1 MAFVDFPFDKVAY
14 LPNVIA
20 LSSYRDLPGRGQFR
34 AKLGIDD
41 QAKIVLFL
49 GRIHQI
55 KNLETLL
62 AAFGKV
68 EQAVDCPAKLV
79 IAGPDGGHLHAIK
92 SLASQLEVENVVF
105 PGPLYERE
113 KLEAYVDADVF
124 LLASYYESFGIVVL
138 KH

>member
-1 MAFVDFPFDKVAY
+1 
-14 LPNVIA
+14 
-20 LSSYRDLPGRGQFR
+20 
-34 AKLGIDD
+34 
-41 QAKIVLFL
+41 
-49 GRIHQI
+49 
-55 KNLETLL
+55 
-62 AAFGKV
+62 
-68 EQAVDCPAKLV
+68 
-79 IAGPDGGHLHAIK
+79 LHAIK